1 MKLQDDTQ
9 IKFIWHQ
16 QTQESRT
23 ALLGSN
29 LLRLPR
35 SLTSP
40 GELSDFRQSGSLAL
54 RVIRGSSLPA
64 VPFPADV
71 NKNPTALLPEAHGL
85 LASPYV
91 LNPNP
96 GFPFQI
102 LCPGLGPHPASGPG
116 SVFTQL
122 SLLRFS
128 RPNFLFRFCS
138 PRKQKVGC
146 LFPLS
151 RGAYN

>member
-1 MKLQDDTQ
+1 MASTDPGIQDCSPRL
-9 IKFIWHQ
+9 KSS
-16 QTQESRT
+16 QESDFT
-23 ALLGSN
+23 WGALGFPAV
-29 LLRLPR
+29 RQPR
-35 SLTSP
+35 AA
-40 GELSDFRQSGSLAL
+40 GDWGN
-54 RVIRGSSLPA
+54 SLPA
-64 VPFPADV
+64 VPLPADV
-71 NKNPTALLPEAHGL
+71 NKNPAALLPEAHWL

-128 RPNFLFRFCS
+128 RPNFLFRFRS
-138 PRKQKVGC
+138 PGKQTVGC
-146 LFPLS
+146 LLPLS